1 MAAMLSGVI
10 MITAFGVVAAAGLV
24 LAVAL
29 CRIGGRRAAG
39 SDADP
44 GQADAEGG

>member
-10 MITAFGVVAAAGLV
+10 MIAAFSVVAAAGLL
-24 LAVAL
+24 LAVTL
-29 CRIGGRRAAG
+29 YRIGGRRAAG
-39 SDADP
+39 SDAES